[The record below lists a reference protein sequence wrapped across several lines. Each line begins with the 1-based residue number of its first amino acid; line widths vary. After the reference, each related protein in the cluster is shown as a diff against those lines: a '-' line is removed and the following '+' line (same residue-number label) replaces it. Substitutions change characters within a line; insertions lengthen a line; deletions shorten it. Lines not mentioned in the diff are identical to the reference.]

1 LSSPDLNKIPELPLD
16 KDGPVFTAP
25 WQAQAF
31 ALVVN
36 LQQHGVFSWDEW
48 AEQLGKSI
56 QSARAAGDPDLGNT
70 YYEHWLAALECITSD
85 KGLTNPEMLAERKQK
100 AHEEHQ
106 RLHHG
111 HTH

>member
-1 LSSPDLNKIPELPLD
+1 MSLPDLEKLPELPVD
-16 KDGPVFTAP
+16 EDGPVFNAP

-36 LQQHGVFSWDEW
+36 LHKKGIFSWDEW
-48 AEQLGKSI
+48 AEELGNSI
-56 QSARAAGDPDLGNT
+56 QAARATGDPDLGNT
-70 YYEHWLAALECITSD
+70 YYEHWLTALEKITSS
-85 KGLTNPEMLAERKQK
+85 KGLTNPELLADRKQL

-111 HTH
+111 HSH